1 MNVRSPFYVFIGD
14 SDLQTSA
21 ADSSVAFDCTKAALS
36 GQIITQAGLI
46 IPATSNLTTVTVVTS
61 NFPAVSTVT
70 SRIVTYN
77 VLIPAGYSNTGDG
90 TQTIQCTV
98 TTNQPAT
105 LSTSQKAA
113 ATFTCQDFKDLIT
126 TPFAVS
132 SAGAITFP
140 VATGVTILNHSQAS
154 FPENR
159 TGVIIPR
166 KLGVQFTVPS
176 GYANTGSTLT
186 IQDGG
191 TSPCDAL
198 IANQDFIVDPN
209 TYYRLFPCQVS
220 AGQSI
225 SPIIGFSTNNSLAS
239 GSAYSINGVC
249 YNIAASSVTDT
260 TIPVDTTHN
269 LGSSAQYGDCDACN
283 SAGVGVV
290 PTNVFFKLQ
299 VISNGVCS
307 GNFVQTAAISNQ
319 SFAVNER
326 VQESGGSTQYVV
338 MEAKTTTYSLTEK
351 TVVSVGKNLG
361 CPTVT
366 QTTFYQMFAVG
377 SIGNTVNSIGYD
389 LGTYYIGQTVFDT
402 NNNEYVIIGETS
414 SDPGGNKITLT

>member
-105 LSTSQKAA
+105 PTTSEKAGA
-113 ATFTCQDFKDLIT
+113 NFTCQDFKDLIT

-132 SAGAITFP
+132 SSGAITFP
-140 VATGVTILNHSQAS
+140 VATGVTINHFSQAS
-154 FPENR
+154 FPENK

-166 KLGVQFTVPS
+166 KLGLQFEIPS
-176 GYANTGSTLT
+176 GYANTGTLT
-186 IQDGG
+186 IQEDG

-269 LGSSAQYGDCDACN
+269 LGSSAQYSDCDACN

-338 MEAKTTTYSLTEK
+338 MEAKTTTYSLTQK

-377 SIGNTVNSIGYD
+377 SIGNTVFSIGYD
-389 LGTYYIGQTVFDT
+389 LGTYSPGQTVFDT
-402 NNNEYVIIGETS
+402 NNNEYFIIGEQS
-414 SDPGGNKITLT
+414 NDPGGNKITLT